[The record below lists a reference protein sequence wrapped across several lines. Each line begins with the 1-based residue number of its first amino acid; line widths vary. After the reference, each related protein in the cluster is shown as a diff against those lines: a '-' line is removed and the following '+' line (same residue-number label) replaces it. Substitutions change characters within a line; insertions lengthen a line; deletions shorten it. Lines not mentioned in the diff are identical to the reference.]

1 MIRLEKTSSSRGFS
15 LNSVILSSSSTL
27 AMPNSQGFSTG
38 VRAIVMSASVEMCFS
53 ISALTSMSAKTSP
66 LAATKTSSS
75 LDSASF
81 IAPAVPRGSSS

>member
-1 MIRLEKTSSSRGFS
+1 MRFEKTSSSRGFS

-38 VRAIVMSASVEMCFS
+38 VSAMVMSASVERWVS
-53 ISALTSMSAKTSP
+53 ISALTSMSANTSP
-66 LAATKTSSS
+66 LAATNTSSS
-75 LDSASF
+75 LGSASF